1 MVTLFAKSPPGDR
14 DIADWY
20 HPIENFNAVL
30 CRARRL
36 GLYRDEHL
44 VRRHSCIQK
53 DQHCGINGMTVD
65 SLRFNSKTFSTL
77 DTVTIRSSVVSS

>member
-1 MVTLFAKSPPGDR
+1 MVPSTDLIACRQYRVVTLFAKSPPRDR
-14 DIADWY
+14 DISDWY

-44 VRRHSCIQK
+44 VRRHGYK
-53 DQHCGINGMTVD
+53 KG
-65 SLRFNSKTFSTL
+65 RST
-77 DTVTIRSSVVSS
+77 SW